1 MHSEY
6 TIFDEWDELFEFCQ
20 NNGRATVIY
29 LLLYHDKI
37 TASKVIWKSGNLFYI
52 YGLKNTVAD
61 KEENLSNDS

>member
-1 MHSEY
+1 MNGTNY
-6 TIFDEWDELFEFCQ
+6 LNFAKI
-20 NNGRATVIY
+20 NGRATVIY